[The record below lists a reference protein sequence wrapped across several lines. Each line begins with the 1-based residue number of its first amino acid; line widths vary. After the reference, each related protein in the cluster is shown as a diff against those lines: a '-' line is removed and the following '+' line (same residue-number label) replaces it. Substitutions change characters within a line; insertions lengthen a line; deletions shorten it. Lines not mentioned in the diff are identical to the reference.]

1 MTGNRWFDP
10 STPSIATLSLWEGIA
25 AIGVLMMTAD
35 EDAAPEEE
43 DQLVEF
49 LVQQGVPVATAQAAT
64 QKALQILVQE
74 GVAPL
79 GGAACRAVA
88 STKQA
93 ELAMQLAVRIA
104 LADGFV
110 LIEENTM
117 LIDLTHALG
126 VSELRLEQII
136 QTALQTDE
144 RFRPLGEDHP
154 S

>member
-1 MTGNRWFDP
+1 MTEKRLFDR
-10 STPSIATLSLWEGIA
+10 STPAQATLSLWEGIA
-25 AIGVLMMTAD
+25 AVGVLMMTAD
-35 EDAAPEEE
+35 DESAPEEE

-49 LVQQGVPVATAQAAT
+49 LTQQGVPVATAQAAT
-64 QKALQILVQE
+64 QKALQILVTE

-88 STKQA
+88 NTKQA
-93 ELAMQLAVRIA
+93 ELAMRLAVRIA

-126 VSELRLEQII
+126 VSEPRLEQII
-136 QTALQTDE
+136 QEELQSDE
-144 RFRPLGEDHP
+144 RFQGLGAEN
-154 S
+154 